1 MVSGGGTNL
10 QALIDAQERGEL
22 SSGKIALV
30 IASREGAYALE
41 RAKKAGI
48 PTAVIPRKDYATQEA
63 FDKAILNAWKEARIH
78 LVVLAGYLS
87 ILSAMVT
94 SGAYRD
100 RIINVHPSLIPSFC
114 GEGFY
119 GLRVHKAA
127 LEKGVKV
134 TGATVHVVNE
144 VPDGGKILLQ
154 KAVEVREGDT
164 PEALQKRV
172 MEEAE
177 WVLLPQAAELMCRE
191 LPPLYEQT
199 CMSR

>member
-1 MVSGGGTNL
+1 MLRNIAVMVSGGGTNL

-30 IASREGAYALE
+30 IASKAGAYALE
-41 RAKKAGI
+41 RAKRAGI
-48 PTAVIPRKDYATQEA
+48 PTAVILRKDYATQEA
-63 FDKAILNAWKEARIH
+63 FDQAILNAWKEARIH

-87 ILSAMVT
+87 ILSAAVT
-94 SGAYRD
+94 GGAYRD

-119 GLRVHKAA
+119 GLRVHEAA

-134 TGATVHVVNE
+134 TGATVHMVNE

-154 KAVEVREGDT
+154 KAVEIGRAHV
-164 PEALQKRV
+164 
-172 MEEAE
+172 
-177 WVLLPQAAELMCRE
+177 
-191 LPPLYEQT
+191 
-199 CMSR
+199 